1 MRQIYSQVTGRPD
14 GGFLNR
20 MTGAAAVK
28 CQEFALQA
36 IARVESL
43 LRNIRQSQA
52 LIVRGLATNDYC

>member
-1 MRQIYSQVTGRPD
+1 MRQIYSHVTGRPG

-43 LRNIRQSQA
+43 LRSIWQSQA